1 MALSVM
7 ESFERRRP
15 PDERDWHDIAWWA
28 LDELC
33 EHLVR
38 RRHVALG
45 QAVSTL
51 RDELTE
57 LACDHGTAVPLLI
70 DAAGAFETVS
80 ATLLSHLAK
89 EENILF
95 PAFASLATAWREG
108 RSAPRLPFPTV
119 RHPISLMEAEH
130 DRLERALARLHAIAA
145 TVVVPD
151 QASARWQAW
160 RQALLRFEDDLH
172 ADTHVEDDVLFPR
185 ALELERALL

>member
-1 MALSVM
+1 M
-7 ESFERRRP
+7 ESSERFRAPSELDRP
-15 PDERDWHDIAWWA
+15 NIPWWA

-38 RRHVALG
+38 NRHVALRD
-45 QAVSTL
+45 AVSAL
-51 RDELTE
+51 GNELTA
-57 LACDHGTAVPLLI
+57 LAREHGTSVPLLI
-70 DAAGAFETVS
+70 DASSTFEAIG

-95 PAFASLATAWREG
+95 PAFAALAMAWREG

-130 DRLERALARLHAIAA
+130 DRLEQSFARLHEITA
-145 TVVVPD
+145 TLTFPD
-151 QASARWQAW
+151 QRSERWAAW
-160 RQALLRFEDDLH
+160 NRALGRFEDELR